1 MERTGGSRRKSRYK
15 LTKEIRDRGK
25 ISVSRFMQ
33 DFAVGQSVHLIM
45 EPTFQKGAYHTRFI
59 GKTGTVKSLR
69 GNCYEVLINDGGKE
83 KTLLIHPVHL
93 KATK

>member
-33 DFAVGQSVHLIM
+33 DFVAGQRVHLIM
-45 EPTFQKGAYHTRFI
+45 EPAFFRGTYHTRFI
-59 GKTGTVKSLR
+59 GKTGTIKSLR
-69 GNCYEVLINDGGKE
+69 GKCYEVSINDGGKE
-83 KTLLIHPVHL
+83 KTLLVHPVHL
-93 KATK
+93 KASK